1 MKITIENF
9 GPIHHCEFDLDKDF
23 HLIVGENNVGKSYA
37 VKIIYIILK
46 SANNLNQTSHTDID
60 ISVEWKDKWEPIGQ
74 NNIQIIVEDLI
85 KSFLNKTFVENLR
98 TYLIRTFEDS
108 SVLLNQ
114 FSGKSS
120 CIKLDI
126 ESSIVTLGVVE
137 NQFEMQSFC
146 FKEKV
151 GLEQG
156 QLPDSKAIN
165 RKNIYYKNDY
175 ARSKNIAVSGFILRS
190 VSDFYLEVLDQIGG
204 FDYIPA
210 SRSGLYLA
218 LSSFGQIIAELS
230 KSRSVLTSKIE
241 LPSIPEPLSDYFIN
255 LSNIDIGKKN
265 DESSAFGKI
274 AEQIEREIL
283 KGKVSHD
290 PKTKRLVFV
299 PDSTTLQLDLSSTSS
314 MVSELSPIVSYIRYV
329 LREPKLHKVL
339 ELQGDKLKKL
349 MLIIEE
355 PETHLHPEIQ
365 IKLTEIFAALSR
377 VGVKIL
383 ITTHSNYIFHKLNNL
398 ILGKQIDINMIEA
411 SVFKM
416 TENGSEGLLLNIDEL
431 GIDDDNFLDTAE
443 QLYNEK
449 AELIQ
454 KLNENV

>member
-1 MKITIENF
+1 M
-9 GPIHHCEFDLDKDF
+9 
-23 HLIVGENNVGKSYA
+23 
-37 VKIIYIILK
+37 
-46 SANNLNQTSHTDID
+46 
-60 ISVEWKDKWEPIGQ
+60 
-74 NNIQIIVEDLI
+74 
-85 KSFLNKTFVENLR
+85 
-98 TYLIRTFEDS
+98 
-108 SVLLNQ
+108 
-114 FSGKSS
+114 
-120 CIKLDI
+120 
-126 ESSIVTLGVVE
+126 
-137 NQFEMQSFC
+137 
-146 FKEKV
+146 
-151 GLEQG
+151 
-156 QLPDSKAIN
+156 
-165 RKNIYYKNDY
+165 
-175 ARSKNIAVSGFILRS
+175 
-190 VSDFYLEVLDQIGG
+190 
-204 FDYIPA
+204 
-210 SRSGLYLA
+210 
-218 LSSFGQIIAELS
+218 
-230 KSRSVLTSKIE
+230 TSKIE

-314 MVSELSPIVSYIRYV
+314 MVSELSPIVSYIRYA

-339 ELQGDKLKKL
+339 ELSGDKLKKL